1 MPPKKQVAEEKIQL
15 GRPGN
20 NLKIGV
26 VGLPNVGKSTFFNA
40 MTASEVAAEN
50 YPFCTIEPSESRVAV
65 PDERLTWLFAQYATT
80 SKIPAFL
87 TIIDIAGLVKG
98 AAEGAGLG
106 NNFLS
111 HISAVD
117 GIFHVVRAFNDPD
130 VVHVDGEIDPERDLE
145 TIHTELRLKDIAM
158 LNKYIDA
165 NARNI
170 ERMGSGG
177 NVDDKKRKEE
187 FAIVVKV
194 RDWVV
199 AGNDVRK
206 GMWTN
211 REVDVINSQ
220 PLLTSKPV
228 TYLANVSEKDY
239 IRKKNKYLPL
249 IKKWI
254 DENNPGDK
262 LVPFSGVFETALA
275 ALQQAGGEGVAK
287 FLEEKGAVSAFPKII
302 TLGYDQ
308 LNLMHFFTAGVQEV
322 RAWTCRKGVKMTE
335 AARCIHNDIA
345 DSLIQVDV
353 MKFDDL
359 KAAGSETDLKAAGK
373 LHIRGKDAIIE
384 DGDIVYFRSGMG
396 RAKK

>member
-1 MPPKKQVAEEKIQL
+1 MPPKKQVVEEKIQL

-40 MTASEVAAEN
+40 ITSSSVPAEN
-50 YPFCTIEPSESRVAV
+50 YPFCTIEPEESRVAV
-65 PDERLTWLFAQYATT
+65 PDDRLDWLFTLYT
-80 SKIPAFL
+80 SKKVPAFL

-98 AAEGAGLG
+98 ASEGHGLG
-106 NNFLS
+106 NAFLS

-117 GIFHVVRAFNDPD
+117 GIFHVVRAFDDPD
-130 VVHVDGEIDPERDLE
+130 VVHVDDEVNPGRDLE
-145 TIHTELRLKDIAM
+145 TIHNELRLKDTAM

-177 NVDDKKRKEE
+177 TVDDKKRKEE
-187 FAIVVKV
+187 FAIVTKV

-206 GMWTN
+206 GNWSN
-211 REVDVINSQ
+211 REVDVINAQ

-239 IRKKNKYLPL
+239 IRKKNKYLPA

-262 LVPFSGVFETALA
+262 LIPFSGVFETALA
-275 ALQQAGGEGVAK
+275 ALSGDAAAAAQ
-287 FLEEKGAVSAFPKII
+287 FLESKGAVSAFPKII

-308 LNLMHFFTAGVQEV
+308 LHLMHFFTAGEVEV
-322 RAWTCRKGVKMTE
+322 RAWTCRKGAKMTE

-359 KAAGSETDLKAAGK
+359 KAAGSEADLRAAGK